1 MSKTM
6 SKHLFGIVLTPFGTA
21 ANNRGENEGN
31 TTTLQ
36 KLLWKGQVHTTVSAE
51 AIRGALR
58 YYWQRQ
64 GQSLNRNWDESKR
77 IHSWQDPEFKEEGR
91 AFVDDD
97 VLGFMSAQ
105 AAKAEANEAEATP
118 ATGRGGR
125 ARGTVDIRRARLEVT
140 RAISLQPWAGDVV
153 FNAASPGATPSAS
166 RTGRDPVPYS
176 AEVHAT
182 RYQYGFAL
190 TPEDLYEPQRAGLVL
205 DAIAGVS
212 DVAGNH
218 ARFLYDFAP
227 SSIVLR
233 WTDDVAP
240 RFLYA
245 FQTDENDTLSTP
257 RLIDL
262 VRSGDVRGDELL
274 VGGEIAQTQDGRR
287 LSEVGAFVDPSV
299 KNAVSAAKRAIGGA
313 F

>member
-1 MSKTM
+1 M

-21 ANNRGENEGN
+21 ANNRGETEGN

-36 KLLWKGQVHTTVSAE
+36 KILWRGRVHTTVSAE
-51 AIRGALR
+51 ALRGALR
-58 YYWQRQ
+58 YFWQRQ
-64 GQSLNRNWDESKR
+64 GQTLNRTWDDNKR
-77 IHSWQDPEFKEEGR
+77 IHTWQDPDFKRGGEPYI
-91 AFVDDD
+91 DDD

-105 AAKAEANEAEATP
+105 AAKAEANEAEAAP
-118 ATGRGGR
+118 TGARGAR
-125 ARGTVDIRRARLEVT
+125 ARGTVDVRRARLEVT
-140 RAISLQPWAGDVV
+140 RAISLLPWAGDVV

-190 TPEDLYEPQRAGLVL
+190 TPGDLYEPARAALVL
-205 DAIAGVS
+205 DAIASLS

-218 ARFLYDFAP
+218 ARFLYDFSP
-227 SSIVLR
+227 SSVVLR

-245 FQTDENDTLSTP
+245 FESTAEDDISLPRVLS
-257 RLIDL
+257 LVDAGDIDA
-262 VRSGDVRGDELL
+262 SELF
-274 VGGEIAQTQDGRR
+274 VGGELASSDDGQALAR
-287 LSEVGAFVDPSV
+287 LGAHVSSSV
-299 KNAVSAAKRAIGGA
+299 RQAVEAAKRAVA
-313 F
+313 A